1 MPQWLTQIL
10 YLISAVFFIIGIKRL
25 GSPATARRGN
35 LISLAGMILAI
46 LVTLA
51 DRAIISYWV
60 ILAGVVVGTALGLW
74 QAYTVKMTAMP
85 QMVALLN
92 GWGGAASMI
101 VSAAE
106 FLRAHEAGALIP
118 TPTGVV
124 MQAGLLVGGVT
135 LTGSLVAFAKLQEI
149 MPGRPI
155 TFPAQNASNALV
167 FLTIVGPRGGRS
179 RPRSR
184 SLCRSICSARCRSC
198 SASCSSFPLAALTC
212 QSSFRCSTRIR
223 ASPRA

>member
-10 YLISAVFFIIGIKRL
+10 YLISAVLFIIGIKRL

-35 LISLAGMILAI
+35 LISLVGMILAI

-51 DRAIISYWV
+51 EHTIISYWV

-74 QAYTVKMTAMP
+74 QAYAVKMTAMP

-106 FLRAHEAGALIP
+106 FLRAREAGALIP

-124 MQAGLLVGGVT
+124 MQAGLLVGAVT

-167 FLTIVGPRGGRS
+167 FLTIVGLAWWQISTEVPLIV
-179 RPRSR
+179 PFYLLCAL
-184 SLCRSICSARCRSC
+184 SLVLGFTLMQQVREHA
-198 SASCSSFPLAALTC
+198 ASD
-212 QSSFRCSTRIR
+212 RHHR
-223 ASPRA
+223 APTG